1 MSSLLEQAIVDADA
15 LRTAALKNAEAVV
28 VSKYATQIKE
38 AVDALLEQPE
48 EDEETGAMLGPDSD
62 EDVGKMPD
70 AGQAGE
76 ELCPCPEE
84 GEQQAFE
91 ISAKELLDAIRGEM
105 GDEAGDGDEDMGLQ
119 EATELSDELV
129 SQIMSSAS
137 DEEEIEE
144 EKEFPDLTGDGE
156 VTQADILKGRGV
168 ELDEGGAAARTGNE
182 DRDQGR
188 DRMRADRLHEE
199 DEDEVD
205 EVDEALTPQ
214 ADRAKPGR
222 RHKNPD
228 GSPAVQEE
236 EIEITEDNLEE
247 VVKEFL
253 KVDVSPVNSGWAG
266 VPEQVAEH
274 NAELMMAQTQ
284 DDDFK
289 EKYEALKGAYDKIAE
304 NNSKLKQLVLV
315 AKDKLEEV
323 NLSNAKLLYT
333 NDVLNSTSL
342 NERQKNKI
350 VEAIS
355 NTKTVEETKVIYE
368 TLQSAVGSTQK
379 SKPQSL
385 SEAVSKPAMS
395 LPSRGKKKAP
405 SPGYDRMKVL
415 AGIMDR

>member
-15 LRTAALKNAEAVV
+15 LREAALKNAEAVV

-38 AVDALLEQPE
+38 AVTALLEQPE
-48 EDEETGAMLGPDSD
+48 DQEETGAMMSPDSK
-62 EDVGKMPD
+62 EDVGEMPD
-70 AGQAGE
+70 AGQEGE
-76 ELCPCPEE
+76 ELCPCPED
-84 GEQQAFE
+84 GEQQNFE

-105 GDEAGDGDEDMGLQ
+105 DDKGDEGMGLE
-119 EATELSDELV
+119 EAAELSDELV
-129 SQIMSSAS
+129 NQIMASATEEDDL
-137 DEEEIEE
+137 DEK
-144 EKEFPDLTGDGE
+144 KEFPDLTGDGK

-168 ELDEGGAAARTGNE
+168 DLDEGGAAARTGNE

-188 DRMRADRLHEE
+188 ERMHADRLHEE
-199 DEDEVD
+199 DEEEV
-205 EVDEALTPQ
+205 EEALTPQ

-253 KVDVSPVNSGWAG
+253 KVDVAPINSGYAG
-266 VPEQVAEH
+266 VPEQVAVH
-274 NAELMMAQTQ
+274 NDELMMAQAQ
-284 DDDFK
+284 DDKFK
-289 EKYEALKGAYDKIAE
+289 EKYEALKSAYDKLAE
-304 NNSKLKQLVLV
+304 NNNKLKQLVLV

-355 NTKTVEETKVIYE
+355 NTKTIEETKVIYE
-368 TLQSAVGSTQK
+368 TLQSAVGSAQK

-395 LPSRGKKKAP
+395 LPSRSKKKAP

>member
-15 LRTAALKNAEAVV
+15 LREAALKNAEAVV

-38 AVDALLEQPE
+38 AVNALLEQPE
-48 EDEETGAMLGPDSD
+48 DEGEETGAMLGSDSK
-62 EDVGKMPD
+62 EDVGEVPD

-76 ELCPCPEE
+76 ELCPCPED
-84 GEQQAFE
+84 GEQQSFE

-105 GDEAGDGDEDMGLQ
+105 GDDGDEAMGLE
-119 EATELSDELV
+119 EAAELSDELV
-129 SQIMSSAS
+129 NQIMTSA
-137 DEEEIEE
+137 DDEEIEE
-144 EKEFPDLTGDGE
+144 KKEFPDLTGDGK
-156 VTQADILKGRGV
+156 VTQADVLKGRGV
-168 ELDEGGAAARTGNE
+168 DLDEGGAAARAGNE

-188 DRMRADRLHEE
+188 DRMHADRLHEE
-199 DEDEVD
+199 DEE
-205 EVDEALTPQ
+205 EMEEALTPQ

-247 VVKEFL
+247 IVKEFL
-253 KVDVSPVNSGWAG
+253 KVDVSPNNSGFAG
-266 VPEQVAEH
+266 VPEQDAEH
-274 NAELMMAQTQ
+274 NDELMMAKAQ

-289 EKYEALKGAYDKIAE
+289 EKYDALKGAYDKLAE
-304 NNSKLKQLVLV
+304 NNDKLKQLVLV

-395 LPSRGKKKAP
+395 LPSRSKKKAP